1 MNFCGLDVGTSGV
14 KAVVFDESGTQLADA
29 YHAYGTEYDPDGL
42 RGLNPRSVWEQTKEV
57 VREACAKAGKID
69 ALAAASFGEAFVL
82 LDEKDEPLHDISMTC
97 TGSSSVTTRKVLLL
111 LTIQKKLGF
120 KFAYT
125 ESPDIETVP
134 QLVDAVM
141 RHMAE
146 ARDGA
151 ELARE

>member
-1 MNFCGLDVGTSGV
+1 MAQSLHDRIKGYEKSQ
-14 KAVVFDESGTQLADA
+14 AEA
-29 YHAYGTEYDPDGL
+29 YMA
-42 RGLNPRSVWEQTKEV
+42 EV
-57 VREACAKAGKID
+57 PAACAKGD
-69 ALAAASFGEAFVL
+69 REAVYHL
-82 LDEKDEPLHDISMTC
+82 LREYIRCPLRACRRRLLVGRLRRGFSEYSIRKLLRLQKDEPLHDISMTC
-97 TGSSSVTTRKVLLL
+97 TGAPSVTTRKVLLL

-146 ARDGA
+146 AHDGVRPA
-151 ELARE
+151 GE

>member
-1 MNFCGLDVGTSGV
+1 MLVDDDFWSDD
-14 KAVVFDESGTQLADA
+14 FDELS
-29 YHAYGTEYDPDGL
+29 EYSIRKLL
-42 RGLNPRSVWEQTKEV
+42 RLQ
-57 VREACAKAGKID
+57 
-69 ALAAASFGEAFVL
+69 
-82 LDEKDEPLHDISMTC
+82 KDEPLHDISMTC

>member
-1 MNFCGLDVGTSGV
+1 MNRAV
-14 KAVVFDESGTQLADA
+14 KADSQKQQRHKGGQTHDA
-29 YHAYGTEYDPDGL
+29 VPRQFL
-42 RGLNPRSVWEQTKEV
+42 RGAPGIVALGSIDQHKEQIAQDHDGKPHG
-57 VREACAKAGKID
+57 ACLRGRFTLTERQVI
-69 ALAAASFGEAFVL
+69 ASEGGA
-82 LDEKDEPLHDISMTC
+82 EKDEPLHDISMTC

>member
-1 MNFCGLDVGTSGV
+1 MAQSLHDRIKGYEKSS
-14 KAVVFDESGTQLADA
+14 EA
-29 YHAYGTEYDPDGL
+29 YMA
-42 RGLNPRSVWEQTKEV
+42 EV
-57 VREACAKAGKID
+57 PAACAKGD
-69 ALAAASFGEAFVL
+69 REAVYHLLREYIRCRFVL
-82 LDEKDEPLHDISMTC
+82 VDDDFWSDDFDELSEYSIRKLLRLQKDEPLHDISMTC

>member
-1 MNFCGLDVGTSGV
+1 MAQSLHDRIKGYEKSS
-14 KAVVFDESGTQLADA
+14 EA
-29 YHAYGTEYDPDGL
+29 YMA
-42 RGLNPRSVWEQTKEV
+42 EV
-57 VREACAKAGKID
+57 PAACAKGD
-69 ALAAASFGEAFVL
+69 REAVYHLLREYIRCRFVL
-82 LDEKDEPLHDISMTC
+82 DDFDELSEYSIRKLLRLQKDEPLHDISMTC